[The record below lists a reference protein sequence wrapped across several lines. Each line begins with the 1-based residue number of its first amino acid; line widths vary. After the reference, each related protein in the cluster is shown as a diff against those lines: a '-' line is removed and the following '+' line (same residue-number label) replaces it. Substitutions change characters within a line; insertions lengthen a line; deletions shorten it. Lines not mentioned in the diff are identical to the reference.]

1 VFKDAVLSHSEN
13 YVKNHAVHAA
23 FVVAKHDV
31 VPMDVVA
38 IDTAAGQRLYSFLSV
53 GWGLISD
60 VDIESERYRSMGN
73 ARFTLMAIVKIA
85 GAFFM
90 SQMTIACR
98 LTFIADFS
106 FSSVCFLMEYLH
118 QRADERHGNPPP
130 R

>member
-1 VFKDAVLSHSEN
+1 MFKDAVLLSHSEN

-85 GAFFM
+85 GAFL
-90 SQMTIACR
+90 C
-98 LTFIADFS
+98 LK
-106 FSSVCFLMEYLH
+106 
-118 QRADERHGNPPP
+118 
-130 R
+130 